1 MEKGEAMKNIPGNW
15 FTRAAAFGAALLLA
29 ACGGGGGGGDA
40 GEGTLRVS
48 ITDAPACYEH
58 VFITVAGVR
67 VHTSSS
73 AGEGDAG
80 WRDLKLGAPKRIDLL
95 DLTNGVL
102 EEIGSMPLPEGNY
115 SQLRLVLDENSGSDP
130 LANAVQPIGGALVPL
145 KTPSSTQ
152 SGLKLQ
158 VHFKVEADKLID
170 LVLDFDACRSVVQ
183 RGNSDS
189 YLLKPVI
196 NVTPKYVAGI
206 QGYLTKTLAVSGA
219 TVSAQ
224 QNGEILRSTIPAADG
239 RFVLAFLDKGTYTVV
254 ITADGHATGVIT
266 SVPVGTATL
275 TTINGTRTS
284 IVLPTS
290 AMNTA
295 KGRVT
300 ETTGT
305 GTNTHTIAVDDALVR
320 AMQTVAGTVIEVK
333 GQQVDQDGLYSFSL
347 PVAAPRRAPYSA
359 TALNFT
365 AESAAAGKYALRATA
380 EGRSMLTRAVD
391 VGGGSVTT
399 NFDY

>member
-1 MEKGEAMKNIPGNW
+1 MARM
-15 FTRAAAFGAALLLA
+15 AAVTAALLLA
-29 ACGGGGGGGDA
+29 ACGGGGGGDGGT

-67 VHTSSS
+67 VHTSAS
-73 AGEGDAG
+73 AGEGEAG
-80 WRDLKLGAPKRIDLL
+80 WRELSLPAPKRIDLL

-102 EEIGSMPLPEGNY
+102 EEIGSMPLPAGDY
-115 SQLRLVLDENSGSDP
+115 SQLRLVLAENSNTAP

-145 KTPSSTQ
+145 KTPSATQ

-183 RGNSDS
+183 RGNRES

-196 NVTPKYVAGI
+196 NVTPKYIAGI
-206 QGYLTKTLAVSGA
+206 QGFVTKTLVTSAA

-224 QNGEILRSTIPAADG
+224 QNGEILRSTIPDASG
-239 RFVLAFLDKGTYTVV
+239 RFVLAYLASGTYTVV
-254 ITADGHATGVIT
+254 ITADGHATGVVT
-266 SVPVGTATL
+266 SVPVGTATV
-275 TTINGTRTS
+275 TTLNGTRTA

-290 AMNTA
+290 AMGTVT
-295 KGRVT
+295 GRIT
-300 ETTGT
+300 STTGT
-305 GTNTHTIAVDDALVR
+305 GASAKTVPVDDALVR
-320 AMQTVAGTVIEVK
+320 AMQSVAGTMVQVQGE
-333 GQQVDQDGLYSFSL
+333 QVDPDGLYAFRL
-347 PVAAPRRAPYSA
+347 PAAAPRRAPYAASG
-359 TALNFT
+359 LNFS
-365 AESAAAGKYALRATA
+365 AVSAAAGNYTLRVTA
-380 EGRSMLTRAVD
+380 EGRSQLTRDID
-391 VGGGSVTT
+391 VGSGGVTA

>member
-1 MEKGEAMKNIPGNW
+1 MEKYLGSAGRWMV
-15 FTRAAAFGAALLLA
+15 RAAAVTAALLLA

-58 VFITVAGVR
+58 VFITVEGVR
-67 VHTSSS
+67 VHSSSS

-80 WRDLKLGAPKRIDLL
+80 WRELKLAAPKRIDLL

-102 EEIGSMPLPEGNY
+102 EEVGSMPLPAGNY
-115 SQLRLVLDENSGSDP
+115 SQLRLVLAENGGSTP
-130 LANAVQPIGGALVPL
+130 LANAVQPIGGTLVPL

-183 RGNSDS
+183 RGTSDS

-206 QGYLTKTLAVSGA
+206 QGVLTKTLATSAA

-224 QNGEILRSTIPAADG
+224 QNGEIVRSTVVAPDG
-239 RFVLAFLDKGTYTVV
+239 RFVLAFLAKGTYTVV
-254 ITADGHATGVIT
+254 ITADGHATGVVT
-266 SVPVGTATL
+266 SVPVGTATV
-275 TTINGTRTS
+275 TTLNGTRTA

-290 AMNTA
+290 PMNT
-295 KGRVT
+295 VT
-300 ETTGT
+300 GHITASTGS
-305 GTNTHTIAVDDALVR
+305 GTNTVKVPVDDALVR
-320 AMQTVAGTVIEVK
+320 AMQNVAGTVVQVN
-333 GQQVDQDGLYSFSL
+333 GQQVDQDGRYSFRL
-347 PVAAPRRAPYSA
+347 PEAAPRRAPYSA
-359 TALNFT
+359 TELNFK
-365 AESAAAGKYALRATA
+365 ADADAAGKYSLRVTA
-380 EGRSMLTRAVD
+380 EGRDQLTRAID
-391 VGGGSVTT
+391 VGGGRVTED
-399 NFDY
+399 FDY

>member
-1 MEKGEAMKNIPGNW
+1 MEKYLGSAGRWMAR
-15 FTRAAAFGAALLLA
+15 TAAVAAALLLA
-29 ACGGGGGGGDA
+29 ACGGGGGGGEG

-58 VFITVAGVR
+58 VYITVAGVR

-80 WRDLKLGAPKRIDLL
+80 WRELTLAAPKRIDLL

-102 EEIGSMPLPEGNY
+102 EEVGSMPLPAGNY
-115 SQLRLVLDENSGSDP
+115 SQLRLVLAENGGSEP
-130 LANAVQPIGGALVPL
+130 LANAVQPIDGTLVPL
-145 KTPSSTQ
+145 KTPSGQQ

-183 RGNSDS
+183 RGKSDS

-206 QGYLTKTLAVSGA
+206 QGFLTKTLATSAA

-224 QNGEILRSTIPAADG
+224 QNGEIVRSTIVAPDG
-239 RFVLAFLDKGTYTVV
+239 RFMLAFLASGTYTVV
-254 ITADGHATGVIT
+254 ITADGHATGVVT
-266 SVPVGTATL
+266 SVPVGTATV
-275 TTINGTRTS
+275 TTLNGTRTA

-290 AMNTA
+290 VMNT
-295 KGRVT
+295 VT
-300 ETTGT
+300 GTITATTGT
-305 GTNTHTIAVDDALVR
+305 GTNTTTVPVDDALVR
-320 AMQTVAGTVIEVK
+320 AMQNVAGTVVQVN
-333 GQQVDQDGLYSFSL
+333 GQQVDQDGLYSFRL
-347 PVAAPRRAPYSA
+347 PAAAPRRAPYSA
-359 TALNFT
+359 TALNFK
-365 AESAAAGKYALRATA
+365 ADADAAGKYSLRVTA
-380 EGRSMLTRAVD
+380 EGRDQLTRAID
-391 VGGGSVTT
+391 VGGGRVTAD
-399 NFDY
+399 FDY

>member
-1 MEKGEAMKNIPGNW
+1 MKDILGSARRW
-15 FTRAAAFGAALLLA
+15 LARSAAVSAALLLA

-48 ITDAPACYEH
+48 LTDAPACYEH

-73 AGEGDAG
+73 AGEGEAG
-80 WRDLKLGAPKRIDLL
+80 WRELTLGAPKRIDLL
-95 DLTNGVL
+95 NLTNGVL
-102 EEIGSMPLPEGNY
+102 EEIGSMALPAGDY
-115 SQLRLVLDENSGSDP
+115 SQLRLVLADNSGADP
-130 LANAVQPIGGALVPL
+130 LANAVQPIGGQLVAL

-183 RGNSDS
+183 RGKSNS

-206 QGYLTKTLAVSGA
+206 QGFLTKTLALSTA

-224 QNGEILRSTIPAADG
+224 QNGEVVRSTIPDSDG
-239 RFVLAFLDKGTYTVV
+239 RFVLAFLASGTYTVV
-254 ITADGHATGVIT
+254 ITADGHATGVVT
-266 SVPVGTATL
+266 SVPVGTATV
-275 TTINGTRTS
+275 TTLNGTRTA

-290 AMNTA
+290 VMNTVT
-295 KGRVT
+295 GHIT

-305 GTNTHTIAVDDALVR
+305 GTNTHTVAVDDALVR
-320 AMQTVAGTVIEVK
+320 AMQNVAGTLVQVNA
-333 GQQVDQDGLYSFSL
+333 QQVDQDGLYAFRL
-347 PVAAPRRAPYSA
+347 PAAAPRRAPYSA

-365 AESAAAGKYALRATA
+365 ADAGAAGKYSLRVTA
-380 EGRSMLTRAVD
+380 EGRSPLTRSVD
-391 VGGGSVTT
+391 AGGGSVTA